1 MPADLHIHSNLS
13 DGTHSPEEVVEL
25 ASAGGL
31 KTIAL
36 TDHDIVDGIEPAQK
50 KGKELNL
57 EVIPGIEFT
66 TEAPNCEV
74 HILGYFIDYHN
85 PKLLT
90 MLEKIQADR
99 VKRIYKIIE
108 KLKELKVK
116 IDPDEVLAISGKKAP
131 GRPHVARA
139 LIYEGVV
146 ANFKEAFT
154 RFLDFRAPAY
164 VPHYKLMPSEAVRLI
179 GEAGG
184 LAVFAHPGVSK
195 CDHIIPELMVDG
207 LAGLE
212 VYYSGHR
219 PDQIKHY
226 LNLARKYGL
235 LVTGGSDFHGLDSGR
250 EVKLGQLSIPDEL
263 VDKLR
268 NEYLRRNKP

>member
-25 ASAGGL
+25 AVAGGL

-66 TEAPNCEV
+66 TEMPNCEV
-74 HILGYFIDYHN
+74 HILGYYIDYHH
-85 PKLLT
+85 PKLLAV
-90 MLEKIQADR
+90 LEKIQDDR
-99 VKRIYKIIE
+99 VKRIYKIVE
-108 KLKELKVK
+108 KLKELKVN
-116 IDPDEVLAISGKKAP
+116 IVPDEVLAISGKKAP

-139 LIYEGVV
+139 LIYKGVV

-164 VPHYKLMPSEAVRLI
+164 VPHYKLSPAEAIRLI
-179 GEAGG
+179 GEVKGI
-184 LAVFAHPGVSK
+184 AVFAHPGVSN
-195 CDHIIPELMVDG
+195 CDRMIPELMAEG

-219 PDQIKHY
+219 PYQTKHY

-250 EVKLGQLSIPDEL
+250 EVKLGELSIPDEL

-268 NEYLRRNKP
+268 DEYLRRNKS